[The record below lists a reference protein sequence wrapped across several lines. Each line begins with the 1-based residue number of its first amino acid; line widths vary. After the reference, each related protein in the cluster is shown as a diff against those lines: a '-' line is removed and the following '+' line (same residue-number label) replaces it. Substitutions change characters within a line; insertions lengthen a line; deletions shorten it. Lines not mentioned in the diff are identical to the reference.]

1 MFRARIELLSGIRA
15 METSDFSFS
24 IETKSGEDDAGSF
37 NGIASTSDM
46 DLHGDII
53 EPGAFGKISAML
65 PMFRNHDPNQ
75 QIGGWPAFEQDGT
88 KLKVKGQLDLD
99 IAVARDTHSLLK
111 KGFLTGIS
119 VGFHPDKMDYDP
131 QTGVRRI
138 KKALLVEASIVPI
151 PANQKARVRSV
162 KSLGV
167 LGSLASVSGWL
178 RDCGFTEREIDII
191 VTKGFGELLGTKL
204 LPFLAID
211 NHYPLDEA
219 SVATDVRALLSQM
232 KGQCH
237 V

>member
-1 MFRARIELLSGIRA
+1 MD
-15 METSDFSFS
+15 TSDFRIS

-37 NGIASTSDM
+37 TGVASTSDM

-53 EPGAFGKISAML
+53 EPGAFGNIKDML
-65 PMFRNHDPNQ
+65 PMFRNHDANQ
-75 QIGGWPAFEQDGT
+75 QIGGWPSFEQDGN

-99 IAVARDTHSLLK
+99 IAIARDTHSLLK

-131 QTGVRRI
+131 ESGVRRI

-167 LGSLASVSGWL
+167 LGSLASVKGWL
-178 RDCGFTEREIDII
+178 RDCGFTESDIDI
-191 VTKGFGELLGTKL
+191 VVNKGFGELLGKDR
-204 LPFLAID
+204 LPFTGID
-211 NHYPLDEA
+211 NHFPLDEA
-219 SVATDVRALLSQM
+219 RVATDVRALLSQL